1 MNNDFNEK
9 DNLNDKKEKSLLKD
23 MAKKGISKKIKAMPL
38 KTKLIIGGIILGVVL
53 FMLLFVVLISP
64 LMMLLLFGGGSG
76 NTRSGSNLGYI
87 DSNSEDNYWWP
98 VGGTEVE
105 EKDGVEYATGTPSS
119 LVVTSEF
126 SPSRTINGVTSS
138 HTGMDIGA
146 SGNQTDYVIASM
158 KGIIYSTFNGCNNN
172 GYYQNKCGGGY
183 GNHIVIEHANG
194 VYTVYAHLYPN
205 SIRVSQG
212 DTVNQGQIIAEMGN
226 SGSSTGKHLHIG
238 VEVGGRGS
246 KYAVNPREYIFV
258 DNPRPVTVPSGSD
271 NNTSNQG
278 ELLTMLRSWEGT
290 GTIKGDN
297 YVVYPDSGEVLTV
310 GHGVTLINNKD
321 KFKDHGIDISKL
333 KSGSEI
339 KISIVDAIELEILE
353 DNRNYVN
360 GILSNNNI
368 TLESYQVDALI
379 IRTYNTGNIKNF
391 PTHYKQYGN
400 TEALYDNYMSSPTT
414 AIDGTYLSGL
424 ARRREAEW
432 KLFNKG
438 IYTYN

>member
-1 MNNDFNEK
+1 MNNDFNKK
-9 DNLNDKKEKSLLKD
+9 DNLNDKKEKSLLRD

-38 KTKLIIGGIILGVVL
+38 KTKLIIGGIILGIVL
-53 FMLLFVVLISP
+53 LILVFVIIVTP
-64 LMMLLLFGGGSG
+64 LMMIFFFNGKSSNAG
-76 NTRSGSNLGYI
+76 NDSNLGYI

-126 SPSRTINGVTSS
+126 SPARTIDGRTSA

-146 SGNQTDYVIASM
+146 SGNKTDYVIASM
-158 KGIIYSTFNGCNNN
+158 KGVIYSTFNGCDNH
-172 GYYQNKCGGGY
+172 GYYQNSCGSGY

-297 YVVYPDSGEVLTV
+297 YVVYADAGGVLTV
-310 GHGVTLINNKD
+310 GHGVTLTNNKE
-321 KFKDHGIDISKL
+321 KFKNHGIDINTL

-391 PTHYKQYGN
+391 PTYYKQYGN